1 MGPWGKLWGQRGGE
15 KTGVRL
21 VNSLFPVKESVI
33 GKREF
38 TSLTPILPPP
48 DFPPKSA
55 PGFLECFMA
64 EMVVNAKTRDERG
77 KNAARR
83 LRREGMIPGLVYGGK
98 GDNVAVAVDPK
109 ALQKVLRSEAGR
121 NAILK
126 LDIAGKSANAILKS
140 WQVDPIKETF
150 LHADFYRIAM
160 DVAIRVT
167 VPVAVKGEARGVKV
181 DGGILELI
189 MRDVEVEC
197 LPGDIPEHIDIDVSD
212 LGLNG
217 ALRVSDLP
225 VPAKVKILEAPD
237 QVVVHVV
244 SVKEEVVATPGV
256 AVAAEGEVAAAP
268 AEPEVLKKGKKE
280 EE

>member
-1 MGPWGKLWGQRGGE
+1 
-15 KTGVRL
+15 
-21 VNSLFPVKESVI
+21 
-33 GKREF
+33 
-38 TSLTPILPPP
+38 
-48 DFPPKSA
+48 
-55 PGFLECFMA
+55 MA
-64 EMVVNAKTRDERG
+64 EIVVTATGRNERG

-83 LRREGMIPGLVYGGK
+83 LRRQGLVPGVVYGGK
-98 GDNVAVAVDPK
+98 GDTIAVSVDPK

-126 LDIAGKSANAILKS
+126 LDISGAGATNAILKS

-167 VPVAVKGEARGVKV
+167 VPVQVRGEAPGVKTE
-181 DGGILELI
+181 GGILEVI
-189 MRDVEVEC
+189 MREIEVEC
-197 LPGDIPEHIDIDVSD
+197 LPGDIPENIAVDVSE

-217 ALRVSDLP
+217 SLRVSDLP
-225 VPAKVKILEAPD
+225 VSVKVKVLESPD

-244 SVKEEVVATPGV
+244 SVKEEAAAP
-256 AVAAEGEVAAAP
+256 AAAEGEVAAAP

-280 EE
+280 EEPAAE

>member
-1 MGPWGKLWGQRGGE
+1 
-15 KTGVRL
+15 
-21 VNSLFPVKESVI
+21 
-33 GKREF
+33 
-38 TSLTPILPPP
+38 
-48 DFPPKSA
+48 
-55 PGFLECFMA
+55 MA
-64 EMVVNAKTRDERG
+64 EILVNAKNRSDRG

-83 LRREGMIPGLVYGGK
+83 LRREGFVPGIVYGGK
-98 GDNVAVAVDPK
+98 GDNVAIAVDPK

-126 LDIAGKSANAILKS
+126 LDISGAGATNAILKN

-167 VPVAVKGEARGVKV
+167 VPIQVRGEARGVKV
-181 DGGILELI
+181 DAGILELI
-189 MRDVEVEC
+189 MREIEVEC

-225 VPAKVKILEAPD
+225 ASAKVKILEGAD

-244 SVKEEVVATPGV
+244 SVKEEAAAPT
-256 AVAAEGEVAAAP
+256 AVAPEGEAAAP

-280 EE
+280 DEPAAE

>member
-1 MGPWGKLWGQRGGE
+1 
-15 KTGVRL
+15 
-21 VNSLFPVKESVI
+21 
-33 GKREF
+33 
-38 TSLTPILPPP
+38 
-48 DFPPKSA
+48 
-55 PGFLECFMA
+55 MA
-64 EMVVNAKTRDERG
+64 EIVVNATNRNDRG

-83 LRREGMIPGLVYGGK
+83 LRRQGFVPGVVYGGK
-98 GDNVAVAVDPK
+98 GGNVAVAVDPK

-126 LDIAGKSANAILKS
+126 LDIAGAGATNAILKG

-167 VPVAVKGEARGVKV
+167 VPISIRGEARGVKV

-189 MRDVEVEC
+189 MREIAVEC
-197 LPGDIPEHIDIDVSD
+197 LPGDIPERIEVDVTD

-225 VPAKVKILEAPD
+225 ENAKVKVLEGSD

-244 SVKEEVVATPGV
+244 SVKEEAAPAPGAAV
-256 AVAAEGEVAAAP
+256 AVEGEAPAAP
-268 AEPEVLKKGKKE
+268 AEPEVMKKGKKE
-280 EE
+280 EEPPAE